1 MGTKYRKRILYAAL
15 GLLIAAAGVAG
26 FVQHQGARRLA
37 AATERFELDVGALD
51 PAVHA
56 PPDLPDSENAAHRLQ
71 QGSAALTLSDADRAA
86 LGDFWKHDE
95 KVPKP
100 AVVDLLERNARA
112 IEHFRRA
119 GELTRSSWGVPYAAG
134 PEAMP
139 DLLGQLVAMK
149 VLLADARVG
158 LAGGDRPRVLAGG
171 RALAAMR
178 RALEREPAFLFQLV
192 ATAVQPAHHRLIQDL
207 LMGDPADAALLEESA
222 SQLDAAAE
230 RSLRSAIAVEASW
243 LVGGLD
249 DLASEERKT
258 LSERLRR
265 VPERLWVPWETAAG
279 LDLYHRLALASEL
292 PATQITDFMQ
302 SRPSS
307 APIIGIIAEMLIP
320 NLIDGVEKHRAGDA
334 ARRLA
339 GLAVELRLHALR
351 HGAYPEDLGGFPAA
365 AAPDPYAD
373 GDIRYEVRPDGTA
386 ELSFP
391 DAESLWRE
399 KYPHGSHH
407 GTRLAWTLPA
417 A

>member
-1 MGTKYRKRILYAAL
+1 MGIMNRKRILYAAL
-15 GLLIAAAGVAG
+15 GLLIAAACVVA
-26 FVQHQGARRLA
+26 FIQHRGARRLA
-37 AATERFELDVGALD
+37 AAMERFELDVGALD
-51 PAVHA
+51 PAAHA
-56 PPDLPDSENAAHRLQ
+56 PPDLPDSENAAHWLQ
-71 QGSAALTLSDADRAA
+71 QGSAELTLSDADRSTLA
-86 LGDFWKHDE
+86 DFWKHDE
-95 KVPKP
+95 KVPGP

-178 RALEREPAFLFQLV
+178 RALEREPAFFFQIV

-207 LMGDPADAALLEESA
+207 LMSDSADAALLEELA
-222 SQLDAAAE
+222 GQLDAGAE
-230 RSLRSAIAVEASW
+230 PSLRAAIAVEASW
-243 LVGGLD
+243 LAGGLD
-249 DLASEERKT
+249 DLASEERPT
-258 LSERLRR
+258 LSEKLRR
-265 VPERLWVPWETAAG
+265 VPVRLWAPWEIAAG
-279 LDLYHRLALASEL
+279 LDLYRRLAQASEL
-292 PATQITDFMQ
+292 PATRITDFMQ

-320 NLIDGVEKHRAGDA
+320 NLIDAVEKHRAGDA

-339 GLAVELRLHALR
+339 GLAVDLRLHASR
-351 HGAYPEDLGGFPAA
+351 HGAYPEDLGSYPAA

-373 GDIRYEVRPDGTA
+373 GGLRYEVRPGGTV